1 MPASIIPETLVTASR
16 LAVAGL
22 VGLGVGIERERSGH
36 TVGPHQHFAGARTFL
51 LLGVLG
57 GLGGAFI
64 AADIALVG
72 AVLVA
77 AGAGLIVV
85 AYHAASRHEST
96 HVIDGT
102 TETAALVVLALGAL
116 AGGGGLRIASG
127 LGAIVV
133 LALAE
138 KERLHGWV
146 ERLDPAEMRAAL
158 QFSVLALVV
167 LPLLPASIA
176 TPVGEVTPR
185 STWIFVLIISALNFV
200 GHIARRLVG
209 RERGYAV
216 TGALGG
222 LVSSTAVTWGFSR
235 DSRDEAS
242 LRPAYAAGVIA
253 ASTVLFPRVL
263 VVMTLLNP
271 RVALEAAP
279 LFGAPFIV
287 GVALSWWAAR
297 ESVSSAAVVREEP
310 RNPLR
315 LGAALQMAIAF
326 QLVLLLMAFVRT
338 QFGDAG
344 TYTTAALFGST
355 DVDALT
361 VAMTRMDNGFAP
373 VAARAIA
380 VAVASNTLMKAVI
393 AGTIGRG
400 VYRTRATLALLAM
413 LAALLAGFVI
423 RPI

>member
-16 LAVAGL
+16 LAVAAL
-22 VGLGVGIERERSGH
+22 VGLAVGIERQRSGH
-36 TVGPHQHFAGARTFL
+36 TVGPQQHFAGARTFL

-57 GLGGAFI
+57 GLGGVFI
-64 AADIALVG
+64 AADVPLVG

-77 AGAGLIVV
+77 AGAGLIVA
-85 AYHAASRHEST
+85 AYFAASRHEST

-116 AGGGGLRIASG
+116 AGGGALRIASG

-138 KERLHGWV
+138 KQRLHGWV
-146 ERLDPAEMRAAL
+146 DRLDPVEMRAAL

-167 LPLLPASIA
+167 LPLLPPSIA
-176 TPVGEVTPR
+176 TPVGDLTPR
-185 STWIFVLIISALNFV
+185 ATWIFVLIVSALNFA
-200 GHIARRLVG
+200 GHIARRIVG

-235 DSRDEAS
+235 ESREDAS
-242 LRPAYAAGVIA
+242 LQPAYAAGVIA
-253 ASTVLFPRVL
+253 ASTVLFPRVF
-263 VVMTLLNP
+263 VVMVLLSP

-279 LFGAPFIV
+279 LFAAPFTV
-287 GVALSWWAAR
+287 GVVLTWWAAR
-297 ESVSSAAVVREEP
+297 GSLSRTATARDEP

-326 QLVLLLMAFVRT
+326 QLVLLLMALVRM

-361 VAMTRMDNGFAP
+361 VAMTRTDAEFAP

-380 VAVASNTLMKAVI
+380 VGVASNTLMKAVI
-393 AGTIGRG
+393 AGSVGRG

-413 LAALLAGFVI
+413 LAALVAALVV
-423 RPI
+423 RPF

>member
-16 LAVAGL
+16 LAVALL
-22 VGLGVGIERERSGH
+22 VGLAVGIERQRSGH
-36 TVGPHQHFAGARTFL
+36 TVGPQQHFAGARTFL

-57 GLGGAFI
+57 GLGGVFM
-64 AADIALVG
+64 AADAALLG

-85 AYHAASRHEST
+85 AYHAASRHGST

-116 AGGGGLRIASG
+116 AGGGALRMASG

-138 KERLHGWV
+138 KQRLHGWV
-146 ERLDPAEMRAAL
+146 ERLDPVEMRAAL

-167 LPLLPASIA
+167 LPLLPVSIA

-185 STWIFVLIISALNFV
+185 ATWIFVLIISALNFV
-200 GHIARRLVG
+200 GHIARRIVG

-235 DSRDEAS
+235 DSHDDDS

-279 LFGAPFIV
+279 LLAAPFLV
-287 GVALSWWAAR
+287 GAALSWWAAR
-297 ESVSSAAVVREEP
+297 TSVTSVAVVREEP

-338 QFGDAG
+338 QFGDTG
-344 TYTTAALFGST
+344 IYTTAALFGTT

-361 VAMTRMDNGFAP
+361 VAMTRSDSTLAP

-413 LAALLAGFVI
+413 LAALLAGIVI